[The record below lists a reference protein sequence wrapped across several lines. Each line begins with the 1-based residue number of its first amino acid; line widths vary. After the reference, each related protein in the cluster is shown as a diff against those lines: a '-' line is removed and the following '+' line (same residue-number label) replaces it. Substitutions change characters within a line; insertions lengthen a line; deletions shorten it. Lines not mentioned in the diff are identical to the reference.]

1 VQAPGY
7 NDGLS
12 DVTTQPSGFIINS
25 PGDFTTTVGAGNRTI
40 QIGSARLDPTTKN
53 FVQLQEI
60 RGGLSVPVSVTSGTP
75 GVGTITTSPVT
86 LGSGS
91 ATVNTQFDPA
101 AVGTAQIT
109 VGVPAGFDTPSN
121 VRQITATVNP

>member
-25 PGDFTTTVGAGNRTI
+25 PGNFTTTAGGGNSTIQVGA
-40 QIGSARLDPTTKN
+40 ARLDPTTRN
-53 FVQLQEI
+53 FAQLQEI
-60 RGGLSVPVSVTSGTP
+60 RGGLSVPVTVTSGTP
-75 GVGTITTSPVT
+75 SVGTITTSPVT

-91 ATVNTQFDPA
+91 QTANTQFDPA
-101 AVGTAQIT
+101 AVGTTQIT

-121 VRQITATVNP
+121 FRQVTATVNP